1 MVTRSRAP
9 KSAIVVG
16 GGIAGIAAA
25 LRLAEAG
32 VAVTLLETRKKLGG
46 RATSFDDART
56 GERLDNC
63 QHIAMGCCTNYL
75 DLLGRLGV
83 ADKVEW
89 SRTIW
94 WVEPGGRR
102 SAMRPGLTPA
112 PAHFAGSFLVAK
124 FLTTEEKIAI
134 AGAMHALARA
144 ALDRLERETFAA
156 WLDRHEQ
163 PAGAIEKFWAPVLA
177 SACNGWPDR
186 VAASEAAHVFQE
198 GFLAHR
204 DAAAIG
210 VPTAPLVDLYDAAE
224 SAIGCAGGAVRFGVS
239 VARIEPNEIETA
251 DGERFAADA
260 VICAVPFE
268 RARKI
273 VAPDVQRT
281 DRRFAGLARL
291 EHSPILG
298 VHLTYDRPVLDLP
311 HAAMI
316 GTGTQWV
323 FRKDDAGTRVHA
335 VVSAADEW
343 MNLGEAEI
351 VERVASDVASCFPA
365 ASAARLL
372 SGRPVKEK
380 RATFLPTV
388 GSITARPTATGPS
401 GLILAGDYTRT
412 GWPSTME
419 GATRSGYI
427 AAAAALGRDDAWA
440 LRPSLTP
447 APMYRAARALA
458 GVE

>member
-1 MVTRSRAP
+1 MKRAGAV
-9 KSAIVVG
+9 KSALVVG

-63 QHIAMGCCTNYL
+63 QHIVMGCCTNFL

-83 ADKVEW
+83 AGMVEW
-89 SRTIW
+89 SRAIW
-94 WVEPGGRR
+94 WVERGGRR
-102 SAMRPGLTPA
+102 SAMRPGFTPA
-112 PAHFAGSFLVAK
+112 PAHFAGSFITAK
-124 FLTTEEKIAI
+124 FLTIEEKIAV
-134 AGAMHALARA
+134 AGAMHVLTRA
-144 ALDRLERETFAA
+144 VLDRLEHETFAA

-163 PAGAIEKFWAPVLA
+163 PAGAVEKFWAPIVA
-177 SACNGWPDR
+177 SACNGWPER

-204 DAAAIG
+204 DAAMIG
-210 VPTAPLVDLYDAAE
+210 VPTTPLVELYDAAE
-224 SAIGCAGGAVRFGVS
+224 SAIARAGGVVRLGAS
-239 VARIEPNEIETA
+239 VTRIDPNEIETA
-251 DGERFAADA
+251 DGERLGAD
-260 VICAVPFE
+260 VIICAVPFE
-268 RARKI
+268 RALRI
-273 VAPDVQRT
+273 VAPEVQRA
-281 DRRFAGLARL
+281 DRRFARLVRL

-311 HAAMI
+311 HAAMV

-323 FRKDDAGTRVHA
+323 FRKDETGTRVHA
-335 VVSAADEW
+335 VISAADGWVE
-343 MNLGEAEI
+343 LGEAEI
-351 VERVASDVASCFPA
+351 VERVAADVAACFPA
-365 ASAARLL
+365 ARAARLI

-388 GSITARPTATGPS
+388 ESVAARPTATGSS

-427 AAAAALGRDDAWA
+427 AASAALGRDEAWA
-440 LRPSLTP
+440 LRPPLKP
-447 APMYRAARALA
+447 APAYRAARALA

>member
-1 MVTRSRAP
+1 MVKRNRAV
-9 KSAIVVG
+9 KSALVVG

-83 ADKVEW
+83 AGMVEW
-89 SRTIW
+89 SRAIW
-94 WVEPGGRR
+94 WVERGGRR
-102 SAMRPGLTPA
+102 SAMRPGFTPA
-112 PAHFAGSFLVAK
+112 PAHFAGSFITAK
-124 FLTTEEKIAI
+124 FLTLEEKIAV
-134 AGAMHALARA
+134 AGAMLVLTRA
-144 ALDRLERETFAA
+144 ALDRLEHETFAA
-156 WLDRHEQ
+156 WLDRHDQ
-163 PAGAIEKFWAPVLA
+163 PAGAAEKFWAPIVA
-177 SACNGWPDR
+177 SACNGWPER

-204 DAAAIG
+204 DAAMIG
-210 VPTAPLVDLYDAAE
+210 VPSAPLVELYDSAE
-224 SAIGCAGGAVRFGVS
+224 SAIARAGGAVRLGAS
-239 VARIEPNEIETA
+239 VARIDPNEVETA
-251 DGERFAADA
+251 DGERLGADV
-260 VICAVPFE
+260 VICAAPFE
-268 RARKI
+268 RALKI
-273 VAPDVQRT
+273 VAHDVQRA
-281 DRRFAGLARL
+281 DLRFARLARL

-298 VHLTYDRPVLDLP
+298 VHLTYDRTVLDLP
-311 HAAMI
+311 HAAMV

-335 VVSAADEW
+335 VISAADGW
-343 MNLGEAEI
+343 VDLGETEI
-351 VERVASDVASCFPA
+351 VERVAADIAACFPA
-365 ASAARLL
+365 ARAARLL

-388 GSITARPTATGPS
+388 ESIAARPTATGTS

-427 AAAAALGRDDAWA
+427 AAAAALGRDEAWA
-440 LRPSLTP
+440 LRPPLKSAP
-447 APMYRAARALA
+447 AYRAARALA